1 MLDALKELV
10 TYTVPW
16 WTWTVPSAAAG
27 VVIFVTVSRSIGW
40 RNAALVTLGYA
51 MFIITALA
59 QSRGRQEGWK
69 DRIKQE
75 NRHAETLVSRA
86 NAARERTRRDN
97 GTRERLYR
105 DDGFK
110 RGS

>member
-1 MLDALKELV
+1 MLDALKEFV

-16 WTWTVPSAAAG
+16 WTWSVPAGAAG
-27 VVIFVTVSRSIGW
+27 LAIFVAVSRALGW
-40 RNAALVTLGYA
+40 RNALIITLGYA
-51 MFIITALA
+51 MAVITALA
-59 QSRGRQEGWK
+59 QSRGRQQGWK

-75 NRHAETLVSRA
+75 NRNAEDLVSRA
-86 NAARERTRRDN
+86 NAARERTRRNN